1 MKVVIAGAS
10 GFLGQALL
18 RRLSGTDAAIVPV
31 TRRSL
36 PGMVHVADY
45 GDTPA
50 GDVLVY
56 LAGSAQRVESSFAQ
70 ETDQAQQH
78 RAMLETLAGKPYRRF
93 VYASSAVLYGDAAST
108 PRSPDDEIHVVDAY
122 TRVKRCG
129 ELAVLDTGFGAVA
142 RLTNL
147 FGPGMST
154 TNVVSTILQQ
164 IPGAGDLQVRDA
176 APVRDFL
183 WVDDAADA
191 LARMAVGHET
201 GIFNVGTGKGT
212 SIGAVA
218 RLALDI
224 AGEGKRQVFSTR
236 PDSRQSQLVLDI
248 SQTEAVWRWLPT
260 TTVDAGL
267 ARLLQGGTAQ
277 RHE

>member
-1 MKVVIAGAS
+1 MKVVITGAS

-18 RRLSGTDAAIVPV
+18 RRLSRTDAEIVPV
-31 TRRSL
+31 TRRTL

-45 GDTPA
+45 RDTPA

-56 LAGSAQRVESSFAQ
+56 LAASAQRFESSVEQ
-70 ETDQAQQH
+70 ERNQAEQH
-78 RAMLETLAGKPYRRF
+78 RAMLETLAAKPFRRL
-93 VYASSAVLYGDAAST
+93 VYASSAVLYGDTAST
-108 PRSPDDEIHVVDAY
+108 PRAPDDAIHVVDAY

-129 ELAVLDTGFGAVA
+129 ELAVLDARSGAVA
-142 RLTNL
+142 RLANL

-191 LARMAVGHET
+191 LARMAAGEET

-212 SIGAVA
+212 SIGGLAK
-218 RLALDI
+218 LALDL
-224 AGEGKRQVFSTR
+224 AGEGQRRVFSTR
-236 PDSRQSQLVLDI
+236 PDARQSQLVLDI
-248 SQTEAVWRWLPT
+248 SRTNAVWRWSPT

-267 ARLLQGGTAQ
+267 MRLLRGGADRAT
-277 RHE
+277 